1 MHYQP
6 PPQTPSPPTAREM
19 PPKPRKGRPEQGSD
33 EAKEQMRRV
42 RAAQMHNFLSN
53 HPVEGLRDA
62 YEQRRVSFDGG
73 A

>member
-1 MHYQP
+1 
-6 PPQTPSPPTAREM
+6 M
-19 PPKPRKGRPEQGSD
+19 PPKPRKGRPEKGSD
-33 EAKEQMRRV
+33 EAKEQMQRV